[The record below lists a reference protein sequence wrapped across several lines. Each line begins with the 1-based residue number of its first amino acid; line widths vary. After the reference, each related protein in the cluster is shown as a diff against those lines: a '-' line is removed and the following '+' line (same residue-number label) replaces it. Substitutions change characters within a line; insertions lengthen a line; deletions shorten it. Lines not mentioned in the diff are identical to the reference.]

1 MNSIEIRNL
10 QKDYKN
16 FSLTIDNLDIPE
28 GYITGFIGPNGSG
41 KTTTIK
47 SLLGMVKPNSGEI
60 KILNANINK
69 DTKTKENIA
78 YVGDESGFLE
88 ESKISNLHKI
98 ISKFYSNWDEELYKK
113 YINKFQINE
122 SKLYKDLSKGQKKQF
137 ELIMALSHHPRLL
150 IMDEPTSSLDPI
162 IRNEFL
168 DLMQDHMEMDNMT
181 VFYSTHI
188 TTDLDKAADY
198 IVMIYKGKILLKGEK
213 DEILDSISSN
223 AVENAIGVMAIN
235 VRTYLPFSK
244 PSKRVAG
251 INTEVKNT
259 PIPIVTKGTVYIGIE
274 KVEACIPIVFTI
286 VDKIVDTTTA
296 ISVFNKQ

>member
-10 QKDYKN
+10 QKNYKN
-16 FSLTIDNLDIPE
+16 FSLTIDKLDIPE

-47 SLLGMVKPNSGEI
+47 SLLGMVKPDSGEI
-60 KILNANINK
+60 KILNADINK
-69 DTKTKENIA
+69 DTNTKENIA

-88 ESKISNLHKI
+88 ESRLSNLHKI

-122 SKLYKDLSKGQKKQF
+122 SKTYKDLSKGQKKQF
-137 ELIMALSHHPRLL
+137 ELIIALSHHPKLL

-168 DLMQDHMEMDNMT
+168 ELIQDHMEMDNMT

-188 TTDLDKAADY
+188 TTDLDKSADY

-213 DEILDSISSN
+213 DEILDNHVIVKSKKDLIDASIKKDFISLKEYDFGFEGLISN
-223 AVENAIGVMAIN
+223 RKKAYELFGNEAI
-235 VRTYLPFSK
+235 Y
-244 PSKRVAG
+244 
-251 INTEVKNT
+251 
-259 PIPIVTKGTVYIGIE
+259 E
-274 KVEACIPIVFTI
+274 KCTLEDILLYYTRR
-286 VDKIVDTTTA
+286 D
-296 ISVFNKQ
+296 

>member
-10 QKDYKN
+10 QKNYKN
-16 FSLTIDNLDIPE
+16 FSLNIDNLDIPE

-47 SLLGMVKPNSGEI
+47 SLLGMVKPDSGEI
-60 KILNANINK
+60 KILNSNINK

-88 ESKISNLHKI
+88 ESKLSNLHKI
-98 ISKFYSNWDEELYKK
+98 ISKFYPNWDESLYQN
-113 YINKFQINE
+113 YLTKFNIDE

-137 ELIMALSHHPRLL
+137 ELIMALSHHPKLL

-168 DLMQDHMEMDNMT
+168 ELMQDHIEMDSMT

-188 TTDLDKAADY
+188 TTDLDKSADY
-198 IVMIYKGKILLKGEK
+198 IVMVYNGEILLQGEKDYILDNHVLIKSKKALIDNTIKKQFISLKENAFGFEGLISNKYPPAKLVVFHKPYKGKLLACV
-213 DEILDSISSN
+213 LRR
-223 AVENAIGVMAIN
+223 IN
-235 VRTYLPFSK
+235 GPAAAFY
-244 PSKRVAG
+244 
-251 INTEVKNT
+251 
-259 PIPIVTKGTVYIGIE
+259 
-274 KVEACIPIVFTI
+274 FTCYP
-286 VDKIVDTTTA
+286 
-296 ISVFNKQ
+296 

>member
-10 QKDYKN
+10 QKNYKN
-16 FSLTIDNLDIPE
+16 FSLTIDNLHIPE

-47 SLLGMVKPNSGEI
+47 SLLGMVKPDSGEI

-168 DLMQDHMEMDNMT
+168 ELMQDHMEMDNMT

-198 IVMIYKGKILLKGEK
+198 IVMIYNGQILLKGEK
-213 DEILDSISSN
+213 DEILDNHVIVKIKKELVDISIKKEFISLKES
-223 AVENAIGVMAIN
+223 AFGFEGLISDKRKAYELFGDEAI
-235 VRTYLPFSK
+235 Y
-244 PSKRVAG
+244 
-251 INTEVKNT
+251 
-259 PIPIVTKGTVYIGIE
+259 E
-274 KVEACIPIVFTI
+274 KCTLEDILLYYTRR
-286 VDKIVDTTTA
+286 D
-296 ISVFNKQ
+296 

>member
-213 DEILDSISSN
+213 DEILDSHVIVKIKKELVDSSIKKEFISLKES
-223 AVENAIGVMAIN
+223 AFGFEGLISDKRKAYDIFGDEAI
-235 VRTYLPFSK
+235 Y
-244 PSKRVAG
+244 
-251 INTEVKNT
+251 
-259 PIPIVTKGTVYIGIE
+259 E
-274 KVEACIPIVFTI
+274 KCTLEDILLYYTRR
-286 VDKIVDTTTA
+286 D
-296 ISVFNKQ
+296 

>member
-69 DTKTKENIA
+69 NTKTKENIA

-213 DEILDSISSN
+213 DEILDNHVIVKIKKELVDSSIKREFISLKES
-223 AVENAIGVMAIN
+223 AFGFEGLISDKRKAYDIFGDEAI
-235 VRTYLPFSK
+235 Y
-244 PSKRVAG
+244 
-251 INTEVKNT
+251 
-259 PIPIVTKGTVYIGIE
+259 E
-274 KVEACIPIVFTI
+274 KCTLEDILLYYTRR
-286 VDKIVDTTTA
+286 D
-296 ISVFNKQ
+296 

>member
-47 SLLGMVKPNSGEI
+47 SLLGMVKTNSGEI

-78 YVGDESGFLE
+78 YVCDESGFLE

-213 DEILDSISSN
+213 DEILDNHVIVKIKKELVDSSIKREFISLKES
-223 AVENAIGVMAIN
+223 AFGFEGLISDKRKAYDIFGDEAI
-235 VRTYLPFSK
+235 Y
-244 PSKRVAG
+244 
-251 INTEVKNT
+251 
-259 PIPIVTKGTVYIGIE
+259 E
-274 KVEACIPIVFTI
+274 KCTLEDILLYYTRR
-286 VDKIVDTTTA
+286 
-296 ISVFNKQ
+296 N

>member
-10 QKDYKN
+10 QKNYKN
-16 FSLTIDNLDIPE
+16 FSLTIDNLHIPE

-47 SLLGMVKPNSGEI
+47 SLLGMVKPDSGEI

-122 SKLYKDLSKGQKKQF
+122 SKTYKDLSKGQKKQF

-168 DLMQDHMEMDNMT
+168 ELMQDHMEMDNMT

-198 IVMIYKGKILLKGEK
+198 IVMIYNGKILLKDEK
-213 DEILDSISSN
+213 DEILDNHVIVKIKKELVDSSIKKEFISLKES
-223 AVENAIGVMAIN
+223 AFGFEGLISDKRKAYDIFGDEAI
-235 VRTYLPFSK
+235 Y
-244 PSKRVAG
+244 
-251 INTEVKNT
+251 
-259 PIPIVTKGTVYIGIE
+259 E
-274 KVEACIPIVFTI
+274 KCTLEDILLYYTRR
-286 VDKIVDTTTA
+286 D
-296 ISVFNKQ
+296 

>member
-10 QKDYKN
+10 QKNYKN
-16 FSLTIDNLDIPE
+16 FSLTIDNLHIPE

-47 SLLGMVKPNSGEI
+47 SLLGMVKPDSGEI

-122 SKLYKDLSKGQKKQF
+122 SKTYKDLSKGQKKQF

-168 DLMQDHMEMDNMT
+168 ELMQDHMEMDNMT

-198 IVMIYKGKILLKGEK
+198 IVMIYNGQILLKGEK
-213 DEILDSISSN
+213 DEILDNHVIVKIKKELVDISIKKEFISLKES
-223 AVENAIGVMAIN
+223 AFGFEGLISDKRKAYELFGDEAI
-235 VRTYLPFSK
+235 Y
-244 PSKRVAG
+244 
-251 INTEVKNT
+251 
-259 PIPIVTKGTVYIGIE
+259 E
-274 KVEACIPIVFTI
+274 KCTLEDILLYYTRR
-286 VDKIVDTTTA
+286 D
-296 ISVFNKQ
+296 

>member
-10 QKDYKN
+10 QKNYKN
-16 FSLTIDNLDIPE
+16 FSLTIDNLHIPE

-47 SLLGMVKPNSGEI
+47 SLLGMVKPDSGEI
-60 KILNANINK
+60 KILNSNINK

-88 ESKISNLHKI
+88 ESKLSNLHKI

-122 SKLYKDLSKGQKKQF
+122 SKTYKDLSKGQKKQF
-137 ELIMALSHHPRLL
+137 ELIMALSHHPKLL

-168 DLMQDHMEMDNMT
+168 ELMQDHIEIDNMT

-198 IVMIYKGKILLKGEK
+198 IVMIYNGKILLKGEK
-213 DEILDSISSN
+213 DEILDNHVIVKIKKELVDNSIKKEFISLKES
-223 AVENAIGVMAIN
+223 AFGFEGLISDKSKAYELFGDEAI
-235 VRTYLPFSK
+235 Y
-244 PSKRVAG
+244 
-251 INTEVKNT
+251 
-259 PIPIVTKGTVYIGIE
+259 E
-274 KVEACIPIVFTI
+274 KCTLEDILLYYTRR
-286 VDKIVDTTTA
+286 
-296 ISVFNKQ
+296 N

>member
-10 QKDYKN
+10 QKNYKN
-16 FSLTIDNLDIPE
+16 FSLTIDNLHIPE

-47 SLLGMVKPNSGEI
+47 SLLGMVKPDSGEI

-88 ESKISNLHKI
+88 ESKLSNLHKI
-98 ISKFYSNWDEELYKK
+98 ISKFYPNWDEEIYKK
-113 YINKFQINE
+113 YISKFQINE
-122 SKLYKDLSKGQKKQF
+122 SKAYKDLSKGQKKQF
-137 ELIMALSHHPRLL
+137 ELIMALSHHPKLL

-168 DLMQDHMEMDNMT
+168 ELMQDHMEMDNMT

-198 IVMIYKGKILLKGEK
+198 IVMIYNGQILLKGEK
-213 DEILDSISSN
+213 DEILDNHVIVKIKKELVDSSIKKEFISLKES
-223 AVENAIGVMAIN
+223 AFSFEGLISDKRKAYELFGDEAIYEKCTLEDILLYYT
-235 VRTYLPFSK
+235 R
-244 PSKRVAG
+244 RV
-251 INTEVKNT
+251 
-259 PIPIVTKGTVYIGIE
+259 
-274 KVEACIPIVFTI
+274 
-286 VDKIVDTTTA
+286 
-296 ISVFNKQ
+296 

>member
-10 QKDYKN
+10 QKNYKN
-16 FSLTIDNLDIPE
+16 FSLNIDNLDIPE

-47 SLLGMVKPNSGEI
+47 SLLGMVKPDSGEI
-60 KILNANINK
+60 KILNSNINK

-88 ESKISNLHKI
+88 ESKLSNLHKI
-98 ISKFYSNWDEELYKK
+98 ISKFYPNWDESLYQN
-113 YINKFQINE
+113 YLTKFNIDE

-137 ELIMALSHHPRLL
+137 ELIMALSHHPKLL

-168 DLMQDHMEMDNMT
+168 ELMQDHIEMDSMT

-188 TTDLDKAADY
+188 TTDLDKSADY
-198 IVMIYKGKILLKGEK
+198 IVMVYNGEILLQGEK
-213 DEILDSISSN
+213 DYILDNHVLIKSKKALIDNTIKKQFISLK
-223 AVENAIGVMAIN
+223 ENAFGFEGLISNKKKAYELFGNEAI
-235 VRTYLPFSK
+235 Y
-244 PSKRVAG
+244 
-251 INTEVKNT
+251 
-259 PIPIVTKGTVYIGIE
+259 E
-274 KVEACIPIVFTI
+274 KCTLEDLLLYYTRRI
-286 VDKIVDTTTA
+286 
-296 ISVFNKQ
+296 

>member
-10 QKDYKN
+10 QKNYKN
-16 FSLTIDNLDIPE
+16 FSLNIDNLDIPE

-47 SLLGMVKPNSGEI
+47 SLLGMVKPDSGEI
-60 KILNANINK
+60 KILNSNINK

-88 ESKISNLHKI
+88 ESKLSNLHKI
-98 ISKFYSNWDEELYKK
+98 ISKFYPNWDESLYQN
-113 YINKFQINE
+113 YLTKFNIDE

-137 ELIMALSHHPRLL
+137 ELIMALSHHPKLL

-168 DLMQDHMEMDNMT
+168 ELMQDHIEMDSMT

-188 TTDLDKAADY
+188 TTDLDKSADY
-198 IVMIYKGKILLKGEK
+198 IVMVYNGEILLQGEK
-213 DEILDSISSN
+213 DYILDNHVLIKSKKALIDNTIKKQFISLK
-223 AVENAIGVMAIN
+223 ENAFGFEGLISNKKKAYELFGDEAI
-235 VRTYLPFSK
+235 Y
-244 PSKRVAG
+244 
-251 INTEVKNT
+251 
-259 PIPIVTKGTVYIGIE
+259 E
-274 KVEACIPIVFTI
+274 KCTLEDLLLYYTRRF
-286 VDKIVDTTTA
+286 
-296 ISVFNKQ
+296 

>member
-16 FSLTIDNLDIPE
+16 FSLTIDKLDIPE

-181 VFYSTHI
+181 IFYSTHI

-213 DEILDSISSN
+213 DEILDSHVIVKIKKELVDSSIKKEFISLKES
-223 AVENAIGVMAIN
+223 AFGFEGLISDKRKAYDIFGDEAI
-235 VRTYLPFSK
+235 Y
-244 PSKRVAG
+244 
-251 INTEVKNT
+251 
-259 PIPIVTKGTVYIGIE
+259 E
-274 KVEACIPIVFTI
+274 KCTLEDILLYYTRR
-286 VDKIVDTTTA
+286 D
-296 ISVFNKQ
+296 